1 MNISPHLLIDA
12 LILKFLALWTLNNLL
27 LLSWLIISIAKK
39 DEVVN
44 LALKEDNLFFKL
56 MILNHFNSNEDDVLM
71 SIEDLRDLRLRK
83 QKIESEKKARK
94 YIMDIN
100 QRYRKM
106 SALKRNNFLRNIN
119 PFKKA
124 A

>member
-1 MNISPHLLIDA
+1 M
-12 LILKFLALWTLNNLL
+12 K
-27 LLSWLIISIAKK
+27 
-39 DEVVN
+39 
-44 LALKEDNLFFKL
+44 
-56 MILNHFNSNEDDVLM
+56 LNHFNSNEDDVLM
-71 SIEDLRDLRLRK
+71 SIEDLRALRLRK

-106 SALKRNNFLRNIN
+106 TTDKRSNFLRKMT